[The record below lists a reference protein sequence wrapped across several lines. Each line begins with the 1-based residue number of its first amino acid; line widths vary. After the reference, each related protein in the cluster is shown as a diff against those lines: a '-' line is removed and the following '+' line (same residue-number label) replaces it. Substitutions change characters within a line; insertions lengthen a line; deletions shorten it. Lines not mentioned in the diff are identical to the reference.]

1 MHSYENMRPTKR
13 AKYAYLGDRYDFR
26 AMISISLL
34 VGSRDRKK
42 MIDTVNDIIIRID
55 RYLIED
61 DIYFVLGLLCQYES
75 LYTNMGTI
83 GVRRRRICLPG

>member
-26 AMISISLL
+26 PMISISLL

-42 MIDTVNDIIIRID
+42 MIDTVNDIIIRI
-55 RYLIED
+55 ED
-61 DIYFVLGLLCQYES
+61 DIYFLLGLSCPYES
-75 LYTNMGTI
+75 EVLI
-83 GVRRRRICLPG
+83 WSR